1 MKKSVKYKNV
11 NYRNIDNNSA
21 LHKKKR
27 LIKNVYNYDQFLSK
41 RYTNSHV
48 E

>member
-21 LHKKKR
+21 LHKKKDLLKTCTIMISFYQNVI
-27 LIKNVYNYDQFLSK
+27 LIH
-41 RYTNSHV
+41 T
-48 E
+48 